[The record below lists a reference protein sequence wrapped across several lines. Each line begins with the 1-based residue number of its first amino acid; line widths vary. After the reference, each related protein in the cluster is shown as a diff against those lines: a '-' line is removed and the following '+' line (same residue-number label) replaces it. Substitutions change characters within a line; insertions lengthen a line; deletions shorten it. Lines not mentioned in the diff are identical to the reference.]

1 MSLDVPTL
9 AGSMD
14 VDEFMAFIEPR
25 PHTERWDLIEG
36 VAVRMAPLTYADLR
50 VVLDLCAL
58 LNRAFDSKGLDLFA
72 YHHVAIRIPGLRN
85 FQAQPDVSVVPGIA
99 TSDLYS
105 GRFHLVAEIL
115 SPTNT
120 RSEIEFK
127 LRPLL
132 GGTRES
138 LCGRDRAARVS
149 GGHLREARRLG
160 TGKAHERRRSDR
172 NA

>member
-72 YHHVAIRIPGLRN
+72 YHHGRN
-85 FQAQPDVSVVPGIA
+85 SDSAPPEFVPGIA
-99 TSDLYS
+99 TSDL
-105 GRFHLVAEIL
+105 
-115 SPTNT
+115 
-120 RSEIEFK
+120 
-127 LRPLL
+127 
-132 GGTRES
+132 
-138 LCGRDRAARVS
+138 
-149 GGHLREARRLG
+149 
-160 TGKAHERRRSDR
+160 
-172 NA
+172 